1 MNTIGPIPWVGRL
14 VGFFVCKPLPNL
26 IHVGAWLLLL
36 LIWGAT
42 SLAAQESP
50 STNPSPVILAT
61 IDNESITSAEVE
73 REVRLAMRDRKLEGV
88 ALDSLRNQALQQVID
103 RHLVLRFLQA
113 SKEGASDQDVDFALA
128 KLVRQLQA
136 KETKLPDHL
145 KTLGL
150 SEQELRQELR
160 WKITWS
166 RYVDAH
172 LTDENLRKYYEKHR
186 RDFDGTQL
194 RVAHILLKVEPPSDA
209 TASEKV
215 IARAAALREEIVSGK
230 LAFAAAAQA
239 NSEAPTADRGGDI
252 GLIRRHEPM
261 PEEFALAAFA
271 LEKGAVSP
279 PVVTSFGVHL
289 IQVLDVM
296 PGKKTWQECQEE
308 LRPAV
313 TLYLFRWI
321 AQKQRKTVKISY
333 TR

>member
-1 MNTIGPIPWVGRL
+1 
-14 VGFFVCKPLPNL
+14 
-26 IHVGAWLLLL
+26 
-36 LIWGAT
+36 
-42 SLAAQESP
+42 
-50 STNPSPVILAT
+50 
-61 IDNESITSAEVE
+61 
-73 REVRLAMRDRKLEGV
+73 MRDRKLEGV
-88 ALDSLRNQALQQVID
+88 ALESLRNQALQQVID

-150 SEQELRQELR
+150 SQQELRQELR

-172 LTDENLRKYYEKHR
+172 LTDENLRKYFEKHR

-194 RVAHILLKVEPPSDA
+194 RIAHILLKVEPPGDA
-209 TASEKV
+209 TAGEKV
-215 IARAAALREEIVSGK
+215 IARAAALREQIVSGK
-230 LAFAAAAQA
+230 LTFAAAAQA
-239 NSEAPTADRGGDI
+239 NSQAPTADRGGDI

-261 PEEFALAAFA
+261 PEEFSLASFA
-271 LEKGAVSP
+271 LEKGEVSP

-289 IQVLDVM
+289 IQVLEVM
-296 PGKKTWQECQEE
+296 PGKKTWQECQDE

-321 AQKQRKTVKISY
+321 AQKQRKTSKISY